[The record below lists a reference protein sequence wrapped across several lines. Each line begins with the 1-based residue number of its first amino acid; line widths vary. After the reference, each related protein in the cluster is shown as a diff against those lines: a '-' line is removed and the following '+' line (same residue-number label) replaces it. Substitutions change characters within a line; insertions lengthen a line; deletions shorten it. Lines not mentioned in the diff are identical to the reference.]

1 VPAGSEQGQQDQS
14 PWTDYISFRA
24 HVIREC
30 LRVGR
35 PAPDDK
41 TLGDEYIHRR
51 ITLAHLDAADEVAGW
66 NDRHQQRGRSQ

>member
-1 VPAGSEQGQQDQS
+1 MPAGSQQDQQDQ
-14 PWTDYISFRA
+14 PWTDYPSFRA

-30 LRVGR
+30 LRIGR

-51 ITLAHLDAADEVAGW
+51 ITLAHLGAADEVASW
-66 NDRHQQRGRSQ
+66 NDRHQQRGRGR